1 MNVNQSAPPV
11 PPYGQNQPIYPG
23 YHQSSYGGQPGPAAP
38 ATPYGAYNG
47 PVPGY
52 QQAPPQGV
60 PRAPPSSG
68 APPASAAQV
77 PCGQTTY
84 GQFGQGDIQNG
95 PSSTAQMQRVPG
107 SQQFGPPLAP
117 VVSQPAVLQPY
128 GPPPTSTQVTAQL
141 AGMQISGAVAQAPP
155 LLGWAMVHQH
165 HWPQPQEIS
174 LILVHTAPILR
185 ARLLPLARLKVIL
198 ESSLPFDLPHLW
210 LPASRP
216 QLQVVLRCL
225 P

>member
-11 PPYGQNQPIYPG
+11 PPFGQNQPIYPG
-23 YHQSSYGGQPGPAAP
+23 YHQSNYGGQPGPAAP

-60 PRAPPSSG
+60 PRAPPCSG

-95 PSSTAQMQRVPG
+95 PSSTAQMPRVPG

-128 GPPPTSTQVTAQL
+128 GPPPQV
-141 AGMQISGAVAQAPP
+141 
-155 LLGWAMVHQH
+155 H
-165 HWPQPQEIS
+165 
-174 LILVHTAPILR
+174 R
-185 ARLLPLARLKVIL
+185 
-198 ESSLPFDLPHLW
+198 
-210 LPASRP
+210 
-216 QLQVVLRCL
+216 
-225 P
+225 

>member
-11 PPYGQNQPIYPG
+11 PPFGQNQPIYPG
-23 YHQSSYGGQPGPAAP
+23 YHQSNYGGQPGPAAP

-60 PRAPPSSG
+60 PRAPPCSG

-95 PSSTAQMQRVPG
+95 PSSTAQMPRVPG

-141 AGMQISGAVAQAPP
+141 AAMQISGAVAQAPP
-155 LLGWAMVHQH
+155 PSGLGYG
-165 HWPQPQEIS
+165 
-174 LILVHTAPILR
+174 
-185 ARLLPLARLKVIL
+185 K
-198 ESSLPFDLPHLW
+198 
-210 LPASRP
+210 
-216 QLQVVLRCL
+216 
-225 P
+225 